1 MTLRGACV
9 RFGVAMFVLAGACG
23 DDEAG
28 TSREVTP
35 SDADTVDARD
45 AAEDDTGAA
54 DGARPSDA
62 ISDDTPSDDA
72 SSDGDAAPGDT
83 TPTPDTPPTPI
94 GEAIAPRFPSDVPEG
109 FVLHDLGDH
118 PTFDGETEDFTFDVP
133 EGAVTLHVTLATT
146 AGSTVALLGALSP
159 EGEWIVFDDPP
170 DGASRNDAD
179 DLASG
184 FGGGLLSPV
193 KSVALPRAVTTLIPN
208 TPRVALTPGRWTFRA
223 GSFDVAF
230 DEREAA
236 WVKTPVERDLRVGM
250 LVRTLPIPAAG
261 SIDLVLSF
269 DPSSGLSAASAERDP
284 QIVASLDILA
294 AALAPIGIAIGE
306 LTLRDVALETTSVA
320 LLPPRCN
327 LTDDVAKVFD
337 EAPAPR
343 PDVVHVVLLGRFTCP
358 LYGGL
363 YDFGDGLAALSIGA
377 PGTPFSTRSGILVS
391 TFAKATYPVEW
402 SEVMAHEIGHYLGLF
417 HTRETRGG
425 IVDNIPDTAEDEVGA
440 AANLMYFNVTLSTE
454 TTLTPEQGAV
464 VRSSPLVRPTR

>member
-1 MTLRGACV
+1 ML
-9 RFGVAMFVLAGACG
+9 VLAGGCG

-28 TSREVTP
+28 PSREVTAG
-35 SDADTVDARD
+35 DAAAVDASD
-45 AAEDDTGAA
+45 VAEVDDTGAA
-54 DGARPSDA
+54 DDASKDDAVSDDVPPDDA
-62 ISDDTPSDDA
+62 IA
-72 SSDGDAAPGDT
+72 DGDAAPGDT
-83 TPTPDTPPTPI
+83 SPATPLDP
-94 GEAIAPRFPSDVPEG
+94 AIAPRFPSDVPEG

-118 PTFDGETEDFTFDVP
+118 PTSDGETEDFTFDVP
-133 EGAVTLHVTLATT
+133 EGAVTLHVTLAAA

-170 DGASRNDAD
+170 DGAARADAD

-193 KSVALPRAVTTLIPN
+193 KSVALPRAMTTLIPN
-208 TPRVALTPGRWTFRA
+208 TPRVALTPGPWTFRA

-236 WVKTPVERDLRVGM
+236 WVRTPVERDLRVGM
-250 LVRTLPIPAAG
+250 LVRTLPVPAEG

-306 LTLRDVALETTSVA
+306 VTLRDVALETTSVA

-337 EAPAPR
+337 QAPAPR

-391 TFAKATYPVEW
+391 TFAKPTYPVEW
-402 SEVMAHEIGHYLGLF
+402 SEVLAHEIGHYLGLF

-464 VRSSPLVRPTR
+464 VRSSPLVRSTR